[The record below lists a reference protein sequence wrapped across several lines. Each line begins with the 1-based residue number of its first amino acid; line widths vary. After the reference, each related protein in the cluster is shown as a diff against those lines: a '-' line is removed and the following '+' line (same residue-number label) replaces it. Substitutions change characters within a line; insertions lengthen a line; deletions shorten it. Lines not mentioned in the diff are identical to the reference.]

1 MILFFDT
8 SALVKFYQE
17 EEGTELVTELVLER
31 SSNLM
36 ISELASLE
44 FISALMRRYRNG
56 EIDQGSLDEVISGFN
71 ADLQRF
77 TVKYL
82 NERVLRKAE
91 IILREVGGMM
101 FLRTLDALQLAAF
114 QLIESKETC
123 FVTSDS
129 RLEKAAIKLGA
140 KTINPVQ

>member
-1 MILFFDT
+1 MNLFFDT

-17 EEGTELVTELVLER
+17 EEGTDLVSELILER
-31 SSNLM
+31 SNNLM
-36 ISELASLE
+36 ISELARLE
-44 FISALMRRYRNG
+44 FISSLMRSYRNG
-56 EIDQGSLDEVISGFN
+56 EIDQGNLDEVISGFN

-77 TVKYL
+77 TVEYL
-82 NERVLRKAE
+82 NEKVLRKAE
-91 IILREVGGMM
+91 IILREVGGVL
-101 FLRTLDALQLAAF
+101 FLRTLDVLQLAAF
-114 QLIESKETC
+114 QLIEGEGTC